1 MISAKKKVIQS
12 EKDNRLVQL
21 AKDGD
26 KSSLTELLSNY
37 SDMVSAKAA
46 SFKSLVGLESDDL
59 YQEGMIGLLSAVYA
73 YDFERDASFS
83 TFAELLVTRKMF
95 SALKSANSKKNL
107 PLREYVPIEDE
118 IDLFSPIPTPE
129 ESLII
134 NEEVSNIN
142 KFIETNLSK
151 KEKKVLKLNL
161 LGLSYAEIAEILDCT
176 EKSVDN
182 ALQRIR
188 KKFYDFK

>member
-37 SDMVSAKAA
+37 SDMVSVKAA